1 MKLFK
6 IVNNTNET
14 GTLLKDFLDS
24 EHNDQLQFFHQILF
38 LSKVYDFVIDDR
50 VVIVCDKEKIT

>member
-6 IVNNTNET
+6 VINNTTET

-24 EHNDQLQFFHQILF
+24 EHYDQLEFFHHILF

>member
-1 MKLFK
+1 MKLFE
-6 IVNNTNET
+6 IINNTSET

-24 EHNDQLQFFHQILF
+24 EHYDQLEFFHHILF

-50 VVIVCDKEKIT
+50 VVIVCDKEKV